1 MEALKTIAGSV
12 FGESKGATP
21 TVTDIFIYPI
31 KSCGACR
38 VGSAAV
44 TPRGFHRDRI
54 FQVVNK
60 VDGAWHYCTPREK
73 SSEKLFHIAPSFS
86 DDGRRLV
93 LSSLHAKKAFTLD
106 LEGAPT
112 TPLAATTVGSG
123 GSEATLY
130 DYGSDVADWLQE
142 ATDIRDSPRLVG
154 ISRENFTRIMQV
166 NPDQGV
172 ELPMSKPL
180 PLSLADEAPFLLATH
195 ESLSDL
201 NKRLELAGKETV
213 DMRRFRPNIVIGGME
228 PWEEDSLKRIKI
240 GPIEFLVWQRCG
252 RCTMTTIDRDTLKR
266 SGEPLNT
273 LSSFR
278 ERSNGQRNFGM
289 HLIPVLENAESEE
302 FIISVGDKIEILEYD
317 EERRSEWMQLFGK
330 K

>member
-1 MEALKTIAGSV
+1 
-12 FGESKGATP
+12 
-21 TVTDIFIYPI
+21 
-31 KSCGACR
+31 
-38 VGSAAV
+38 
-44 TPRGFHRDRI
+44 
-54 FQVVNK
+54 
-60 VDGAWHYCTPREK
+60 
-73 SSEKLFHIAPSFS
+73 
-86 DDGRRLV
+86 V

-112 TPLAATTVGSG
+112 TPIAATTVGSG

-154 ISRENFTRIMQV
+154 INRENFTRIMQV

-201 NKRLELAGKETV
+201 NKRLELTGKETV

-273 LSSFR
+273 LSCFR

-289 HLIPVLENAESEE
+289 HLIPLLENAESEE
-302 FIISVGDKIEILEYD
+302 LIISVGDKIEILEYD